1 MDPKKQNDELILT
14 VKPGTKVKVV
24 ESKTSKDLKDRD
36 ISITAPHSLRIA
48 VKRVQSKGAN
58 VSHSSITMCG

>member
-1 MDPKKQNDELILT
+1 METKKQTDELVLT

-24 ESKTSKDLKDRD
+24 ESKEVGDLKDRD
-36 ISITAPHSLRIA
+36 ISITAPHALKIA
-48 VKRVQSKGAN
+48 VTRVHPKDLN